1 METARSARKRETT
14 ENVSLS
20 DFEEVFSASAARRI
34 DLIREGVPARD
45 VKRLQELLGMP
56 QGIFLGSLR
65 LSTATLNRKAS
76 RHEHLSPED
85 SENVVGVAKLIG
97 QVEEMVRQSG
107 DMKDFDAPRWLAAW
121 LQQAVPALG
130 GARPIDLLDTL
141 EGQAMIS
148 RLLSQIESGAYA

>member
-1 METARSARKRETT
+1 MRA
-14 ENVSLS
+14 
-20 DFEEVFSASAARRI
+20 
-34 DLIREGVPARD
+34 
-45 VKRLQELLGMP
+45 
-56 QGIFLGSLR
+56 
-65 LSTATLNRKAS
+65 
-76 RHEHLSPED
+76 EHLSPED
-85 SENVVGVAKLIG
+85 SEKVVGVAKLIG